1 MADKPIIITAKDFE
15 PLWADP
21 NYMQG
26 AIESQERAMVAIW
39 EDNVRQATLND
50 PARPPEEMAPTGDRQ
65 RGDRWANPQ
74 QAQQMQQRDRFLRL
88 GFTGSRGMHHG
99 VSVGGG
105 TGPNSSFLMLFDED
119 TNQLL
124 AMMDTDYFGA
134 VRVGAEGG
142 LGAKHLAKGAKVLGF
157 LGSGYQA
164 RTAMPAMVAAVPTLE
179 QIKVYSTTKENRE
192 RFSKEMQ
199 DWLGVEITPVD
210 SVEAAIGDADIIDQV
225 HSSREPIFKM
235 SQVKPGA
242 TIMSVTGR
250 GQIPP
255 EIINTARMVT
265 PSWDVLSHNV
275 LREPYYSAIK
285 AGTYTKEDYGG
296 EFGEIIAKGL
306 DPRRDPSEIIDF
318 HVLLVPLLNH
328 AVADWAYRWARENG
342 AGTEIS
348 ISERAPH

>member
-1 MADKPIIITAKDFE
+1 MPLILKSKDFE

-21 NYMQG
+21 NYMRG
-26 AIESQERAMVAIW
+26 AIEAQERAMVAIW
-39 EDNVRQATLND
+39 EQNLRSASLSD
-50 PARPPEEMAPTGDRQ
+50 PARPEEPAGDRQ
-65 RGDRWANPQ
+65 RSDRWANPQ
-74 QAQQMQQRDRFLRL
+74 QAQEMQQRDHFLRVN
-88 GFTGSRGMHHG
+88 FIGSKGLHHG
-99 VSVGGG
+99 LSVGGG
-105 TGPNSSFLMLFDED
+105 APGTGFQMLMDEE
-119 TNQLL
+119 TNELL
-124 AMMDTDYFGA
+124 AIIESDYFGA

-142 LGAKHLAKGAKVLGF
+142 LGAKHLARDAKVLGF

-179 QIKVYSTTKENRE
+179 QIKVFSPTKENRE
-192 RFSKEMQ
+192 KFSREMQ

-210 SVEAAIGDADIIDQV
+210 SVAEAIADADIIDQV
-225 HSSREPIFKM
+225 HSSREPIFEM
-235 SQVKPGA
+235 SAVKPGA

-255 EIINTARMVT
+255 EIISTARMVT
-265 PSWDVLSHNV
+265 PSWDVLAHNV

-306 DPRRDPSEIIDF
+306 NPRRHPDEIIDF

-328 AVADWAYRWARENG
+328 AIADWAYRWAKGNG
-342 AGTEIS
+342 AGQEIS
-348 ISERAPH
+348 LSD